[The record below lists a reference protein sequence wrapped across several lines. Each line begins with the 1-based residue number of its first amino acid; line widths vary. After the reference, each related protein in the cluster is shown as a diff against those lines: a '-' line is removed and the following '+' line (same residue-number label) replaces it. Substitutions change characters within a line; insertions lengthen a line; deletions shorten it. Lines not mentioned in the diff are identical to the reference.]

1 LEMNVVFLGVSTA
14 QAVPLLLISLAL
26 LAIAGLAAMRGIA
39 GASRAA
45 ATRRAV
51 LQRAAVPMPI
61 RREPE
66 ALSAMLTASLPAR
79 APPTFPSGR
88 SIGVP
93 LRDDLRS

>member
-1 LEMNVVFLGVSTA
+1 MNVVFLGVSTA

-26 LAIAGLAAMRGIA
+26 LAITGLAVLWGIA

-45 ATRRAV
+45 AATRRVV

-61 RREPE
+61 RREPG
-66 ALSAMLTASLPAR
+66 ALSAMLTASLAAR

>member
-1 LEMNVVFLGVSTA
+1 MNVVFLGVSLA
-14 QAVPLLLISLAL
+14 QTVPLLLISLAV
-26 LAIAGLAAMRGIA
+26 LAMAGLAVLWGIER
-39 GASRAA
+39 ASRAA
-45 ATRRAV
+45 AATRRVV
-51 LQRAAVPMPI
+51 LQRVAVPMPI
-61 RREPE
+61 RSEPG

>member
-1 LEMNVVFLGVSTA
+1 MNVVFLGVSLA
-14 QAVPLLLISLAL
+14 QALPLLLISLAV
-26 LAIAGLAAMRGIA
+26 LAVAGLVVLGGIT

-45 ATRRAV
+45 AATRRVV
-51 LQRAAVPMPI
+51 LQRVAVPMPI
-61 RREPE
+61 RCEPV
-66 ALSAMLTASLPAR
+66 ARSAMLTASLPAR